1 MVRKKLFIFIL
12 TFVILITPYFYQVMN
27 TPPGYTAT
35 GFFAGGADYATFITK
50 MKWGMEGHWTY
61 ENRYTGEDT
70 EPVPIYQ
77 FYLFLGHLAEWTGLS
92 LPWVFHLTR
101 SLLGAFTVIYL
112 WQLIKKHV
120 PVNPV
125 VATILS
131 ILASGGFLE
140 AGDCLFGTEFNKDY
154 SDFFL
159 QGRVWLAYLT
169 YPHYCLELLG
179 VLLLLNAYLSSRLWL
194 AVPGGIFIA
203 LVHPFLLGLFCPVI
217 LLSSLIRKDFRAAV
231 ICCALASAVALPIII
246 PMYLA
251 IQEHEWL
258 RVWRDQTYRPT
269 PHFIKFF
276 LLGYGLTG
284 IAGWYG
290 FVKWMAKRDKK
301 MVLWVIWLVLAVV
314 LSYLA
319 PFPNKREYAFFV
331 SIPLG
336 ILAAPWIEKLTL
348 WVMGNSTGV
357 KRKVIQ
363 GVVILFCT
371 WQCLAIYGD
380 CIINSTNDKAQ
391 SGNYILPEYQTVFR
405 IIDDTGVNQV
415 VLTNYWLG
423 NIIPAHTRNRPFIG
437 HVSETLN
444 FKEKKE
450 KVEVFLDGRM
460 SSQEMVTFL
469 RKNNISWVLLDQNI
483 AKAELLSSTL
493 GPPIFQSRSLT
504 AWQIR
509 KNSR

>member
-12 TFVILITPYFYQVMN
+12 TFVILITPYLYQLMN
-27 TPPGYTAT
+27 APPGYTAT
-35 GFFAGGADYATFITK
+35 GFFAGGADYATFIAK

-77 FYLFLGHLAEWTGLS
+77 FYLFLGHLAGWTGLS

-101 SLLGAFTVIYL
+101 SFLGAFTLIYL

-125 VATILS
+125 IATILS

-140 AGDCLFGTEFNKDY
+140 ASDYLFGTEFNKDH

-179 VLLLLNAYLSSRLWL
+179 VLILLDSYLSARPWL
-194 AVPGGIFIA
+194 ALFGGGLIS

-217 LLSSLIRKDFRAAV
+217 LLSSLAV
-231 ICCALASAVALPIII
+231 NNLKKAITCCAFATLGALPVIF
-246 PMYLA
+246 PLYLA
-251 IQEHEWL
+251 MQKVEWL

-276 LLGYGLTG
+276 ILGYGLTG
-284 IAGWYG
+284 LAGWYG
-290 FVKWMAKRDKK
+290 FAKWMAKRDKK
-301 MVLWVIWLVLAVV
+301 IILWVIWLVLAVV

-319 PFPNKREYAFFV
+319 PFPNKREYAFFI
-331 SIPLG
+331 SIPIG
-336 ILAAPWIEKLTL
+336 ILAAPWIEKLTR
-348 WVMGNSTGV
+348 WVTGNATGV

-371 WQCLAIYGD
+371 WQCLVTYGD
-380 CIINSTNDKAQ
+380 YIISSTNNETP
-391 SGNYILPEYQTVFR
+391 SGNYIPPEYQTVFR
-405 IIDDTGVNQV
+405 MIDDTGVNQV

-423 NIIPAHTRNRPFIG
+423 NIIPAHTRSRPFIG
-437 HVSETLN
+437 HISETLN

-450 KVEVFLDGRM
+450 KAEVFLEGKM

-469 RKNNISWVLLDQNI
+469 KQNNISWILLDKGVQEE
-483 AKAELLSSTL
+483 KVLSQKL
-493 GPPIFQSRSLT
+493 GSPAFVSRELT
-504 AWQIR
+504 AWRIQ
-509 KNSR
+509 